1 MKSRVVGRRRSR
13 VRSRALVRACVVARH
28 IPPRALCAARRG
40 DLGAVTRRDNLPPLR
55 ARFSSTARDD
65 ATRDDAT
72 RARPRY
78 HATEQAE
85 KAYIALAIS
94 YDRFLKVRWN
104 VTVMYSNV
112 IQGSS
117 GDARLMSHLRLARGA
132 PFCAAPP
139 PTRPAAASERFRERS
154 SSAGAS
160 ARCLSQSS
168 HHHITRPVRRP
179 HRSRCRPP
187 GKKAVLLLTV
197 TSECLRHPILMRH
210 VISICRPRCSTPRTS
225 RSSLRTPCR
234 STCASSTPRRYRR
247 CSTRRAP
254 IASRR
259 SRASRSGGGGAR
271 IARRRNDWGKEEATR
286 ASVDHDSPCHP
297 PRPSF
302 PTARARHRGVCIG
315 ARDREARPPCD
326 SYS

>member
-1 MKSRVVGRRRSR
+1 MSSLVTSPPAHFLRR
-13 VRSRALVRACVVARH
+13 
-28 IPPRALCAARRG
+28 
-40 DLGAVTRRDNLPPLR
+40 GAVTYVLSRVATTSPSLR

-117 GDARLMSHLRLARGA
+117 GDTRLISHLRLARGA

-168 HHHITRPVRRP
+168 HHHITRPARRP

-187 GKKAVLLLTV
+187 GKRPCCSLQLLL
-197 TSECLRHPILMRH
+197 
-210 VISICRPRCSTPRTS
+210 
-225 RSSLRTPCR
+225 
-234 STCASSTPRRYRR
+234 
-247 CSTRRAP
+247 
-254 IASRR
+254 
-259 SRASRSGGGGAR
+259 
-271 IARRRNDWGKEEATR
+271 
-286 ASVDHDSPCHP
+286 SV
-297 PRPSF
+297 
-302 PTARARHRGVCIG
+302 
-315 ARDREARPPCD
+315 
-326 SYS
+326 